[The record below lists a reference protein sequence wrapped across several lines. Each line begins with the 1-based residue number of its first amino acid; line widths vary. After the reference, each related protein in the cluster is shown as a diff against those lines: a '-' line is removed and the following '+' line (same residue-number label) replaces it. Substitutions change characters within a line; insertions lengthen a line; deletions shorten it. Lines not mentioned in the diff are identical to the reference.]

1 MKILKKLSVLL
12 LVFAMILNVG
22 GVFAYTNADNPFDE
36 SNPFRPTI
44 KVVDENGTELT
55 EVKSGK
61 TVYIAIY
68 VPAGSYG
75 TLAVAGA
82 LNSSKLAAPANNE
95 IVYGDGISNSN
106 EITKSRVKNDGE
118 HKYGV
123 MLESKENDDGSFS
136 YINIDGTKPICK
148 IKINIGDQSVG
159 LLEIMTFAT
168 ADMTANTT
176 DNAPIAVGAGT
187 PASVTILDSFAGS
200 KAIPSETAVEVGVGA
215 DIAATLAAKN
225 IKATVTNGKEST
237 DSDYKSESGYEI
249 TNWTDT
255 SATKYDVNAPK
266 TGTYTFTGT
275 VTGNSEKAAQFET
288 LTTEPVTVTVGAID
302 LASTDANKGFT
313 IAPVKAYAYKQT
325 KVVEGE
331 SHKVTADAV
340 KTAVNADATKTK
352 TTITNDNEKIAVEDA
367 NITWA
372 VKSGTELDTDVLTS
386 TTADN
391 KVVLEGTVT
400 PAATTTNY
408 KNSAKIEM
416 EVTVVKAE
424 IDGGSISINNPI
436 DNGYITANVTVPAG
450 QFNAGDKIAV
460 KVLANG
466 TEVYRY
472 EQAIP
477 DDVDLTKDYSTS
489 IKLDKKMKDLGF
501 SSSDSSKKTFSVGVE
516 VAGTEL
522 KNGTGD
528 DATTTVSG
536 EVKKATTGS
545 AGGINKGGSTT
556 TTYAVTVVETK
567 NGTATVSPEKA
578 ASGATVTVKPEPA
591 EGYKVKSVTAVKADG
606 TNVPVDEKAY
616 TFTMPASAV
625 KVTVE
630 FEEGTEPVD
639 PKPQEG
645 KFADVADDFWAAKDI
660 YTLKDA
666 GIIGG
671 KSATE
676 FDPEGDVT
684 RAEFAKMVVGL
695 FGYKATSDAVNF
707 EDCKAEDWFTP
718 YVAAGVE
725 AGVIKGVSD
734 TEFAPNAT
742 ITRED
747 ACTILGRALNKVA
760 QSNELKF
767 TDADK
772 VAEYAAP
779 YVALLSELG
788 YVNGYEDGSFAPT
801 NNITRA
807 EAAKI
812 IAGIYNAKDTTVTED
827 KTDATDTTD
836 ANVEG
841 ENTTAPV
848 EENAEDKADTTDT
861 IDVAPEK

>member
-1 MKILKKLSVLL
+1 MRNFKKISAIVLVVAML
-12 LVFAMILNVG
+12 FSMMSISVFA
-22 GVFAYTNADNPFDE
+22 ADSTKAVISLKLVSGTTDTTE
-36 SNPFRPTI
+36 AVEKSTI
-44 KVVDENGTELT
+44 KTMQLKVYLSDENGADF
-55 EVKSGK
+55 SGPK
-61 TVYIAIY
+61 GTYGISIGL
-68 VPAGSYG
+68 PAGLVSAVTNDEDSEWDFVSYIDGENAAKPFVSLGSMGSKVSAKANEPIATLTMQLNDTKSIG
-75 TLAVAGA
+75 TDNVFYIYTDNNATVVQSPLTVDTSSTAKVKFVKAFEVAKVDAVADQTAELGDKVA
-82 LNSSKLAAPANNE
+82 DVKAKLANLDVA
-95 IVYGDGISNSN
+95 
-106 EITKSRVKNDGE
+106 VK
-118 HKYGV
+118 
-123 MLESKENDDGSFS
+123 GS
-136 YINIDGTKPICK
+136 
-148 IKINIGDQSVG
+148 
-159 LLEIMTFAT
+159 A
-168 ADMTANTT
+168 AD
-176 DNAPIAVGAGT
+176 
-187 PASVTILDSFAGS
+187 
-200 KAIPSETAVEVGVGA
+200 ETA
-215 DIAATLAAKN
+215 TL
-225 IKATVTNGKEST
+225 KATWDCAELADAET
-237 DSDYKSESGYEI
+237 I
-249 TNWTDT
+249 TTAKD
-255 SATKYDVNAPK
+255 
-266 TGTYTFTGT
+266 YTFTGT
-275 VTGNSEKAAQFET
+275 LQGTDVVTVPEGKTATVKVTVGKIALTDAMVTSTYKNIEIPQTETAAT
-288 LTTEPVTVTVGAID
+288 LTAEQVIAQYVGDEYKVATISKNGAFKEEDATVAWAGTGSIDTSLLTSENAGNKLTLTGAVTPNANGNYSGKANVAAITVTVV
-302 LASTDANKGFT
+302 
-313 IAPVKAYAYKQT
+313 P
-325 KVVEGE
+325 
-331 SHKVTADAV
+331 
-340 KTAVNADATKTK
+340 
-352 TTITNDNEKIAVEDA
+352 
-367 NITWA
+367 
-372 VKSGTELDTDVLTS
+372 
-386 TTADN
+386 
-391 KVVLEGTVT
+391 
-400 PAATTTNY
+400 
-408 KNSAKIEM
+408 
-416 EVTVVKAE
+416 AE
-424 IDGGSISINNPI
+424 ISGGAISINNPI
-436 DNGYITANVTVPAG
+436 DNGYVTANITVPASEIAKMPLDEETDTETEKEAKKAKRTISLIVP
-450 QFNAGDKIAV
+450 NADSTKEGATVSVEVTAEQIAAA
-460 KVLANG
+460 KEAD
-466 TEVYRY
+466 
-472 EQAIP
+472 AK
-477 DDVDLTKDYSTS
+477 DLNVTLKS
-489 IKLDKKMKDLGF
+489 DKKMKELGY
-501 SSSDSSKKTFSVGVE
+501 SSSSANKTFTVTVTVG
-516 VAGTEL
+516 GTQL
-522 KNGTGD
+522 VQKDKDGKVVP
-528 DATTTVSG
+528 VSG
-536 EVKKATTGS
+536 EVKKATSGN
-545 AGGINKGGSTT
+545 AGGIHKGGSTT

-630 FEEGTEPVD
+630 FEEGKDEPSVD
-639 PKPQEG
+639 PTPAED

-812 IAGIYNAKDTTVTED
+812 IAGIYNAKNTTVTED
-827 KTDATDTTD
+827 KTDAADTTD

>member
-1 MKILKKLSVLL
+1 MRNFKKLSAIVLVVAML
-12 LVFAMILNVG
+12 FSLVSIGVYAAPDANYNLNAKIKTTDGTEITSIKAEKDVKIDIYITAG
-22 GVFAYTNADNPFDE
+22 TYYNFNLYLKPVTAITKNNVVFDE
-36 SNPFRPTI
+36 SVADYVKGSYAKTGLVTFAGDGGGDTFVVPENTPIATI
-44 KVVDENGTELT
+44 SMT
-55 EVKSGK
+55 
-61 TVYIAIY
+61 
-68 VPAGSYG
+68 VPATTESSVTMVEIPQDKGSSG
-75 TLAVAGA
+75 TL
-82 LNSSKLAAPANNE
+82 
-95 IVYGDGISNSN
+95 DISGTA
-106 EITKSRVKNDGE
+106 TKVE
-118 HKYGV
+118 
-123 MLESKENDDGSFS
+123 F
-136 YINIDGTKPICK
+136 T
-148 IKINIGDQSVG
+148 
-159 LLEIMTFAT
+159 
-168 ADMTANTT
+168 TANAVIGITPSFT
-176 DNAPIAVGAGT
+176 ANAAKAVK
-187 PASVTILDSFAGS
+187 DSAEVS
-200 KAIPSETAVEVGVGA
+200 AVEVGL
-215 DIAATLAAKN
+215 DTAKN
-225 IKATVTNGKEST
+225 TALAGITATVTDGTNNEP
-237 DSDYKSESGYEI
+237 GYEI
-249 TNWTDT
+249 TWGESTP
-255 SATKYDVNAPK
+255 AYNAK
-266 TGTYTFTGT
+266 QTGDYVFKGS
-275 VTGNSEKAAQFET
+275 VAINGEGAANAGT
-288 LTTEPVTVTVGAID
+288 LTDAVTVTVKVGKIALDEEGVVVDSITAKTYQKAAD
-302 LASTDANKGFT
+302 DA
-313 IAPVKAYAYKQT
+313 
-325 KVVEGE
+325 
-331 SHKVTADAV
+331 AV
-340 KTAVNADATKTK
+340 KSISAADVATAVNNEYKTV
-352 TTITNDNEKIAVEDA
+352 AVKKGEYTGTA
-367 NITWA
+367 NINWA
-372 VKSGTELDTDVLTS
+372 AAAGAADLDLTKVTDEEGNSANIVTLTGTLTAPADS
-386 TTADN
+386 EFFKDGATAKTVTMVV
-391 KVVLEGTVT
+391 KVV
-400 PAATTTNY
+400 P
-408 KNSAKIEM
+408 
-416 EVTVVKAE
+416 AE
-424 IDGGSISINNPI
+424 IEGGSISINNPI
-436 DNGYITANVTVPAG
+436 DNGYVTANITVPASEIAKMPLDAEG
-450 QFNAGDKIAV
+450 DSDEVKAEKKAKRTISLIVPNADSTKEGATVSVEVTPEQIAAA
-460 KVLANG
+460 KEAD
-466 TEVYRY
+466 
-472 EQAIP
+472 AK
-477 DDVDLTKDYSTS
+477 DLNVTLKS
-489 IKLDKKMKDLGF
+489 DKKMKELGY
-501 SSSDSSKKTFSVGVE
+501 SSSSANKTFTVTVTVG
-516 VAGTEL
+516 GTQL
-522 KNGTGD
+522 VQKDKDGKVVP
-528 DATTTVSG
+528 VSG
-536 EVKKATTGS
+536 EVKKATSGN
-545 AGGINKGGSTT
+545 AGGIHKGGSTT

-645 KFADVADDFWAAKDI
+645 KFVDVADDFWAAKDI

-812 IAGIYNAKDTTVTED
+812 IAGIYNAKDST
-827 KTDATDTTD
+827 
-836 ANVEG
+836 
-841 ENTTAPV
+841 
-848 EENAEDKADTTDT
+848 EDKADNTDT

>member
-1 MKILKKLSVLL
+1 MKILKKSLSMLL
-12 LVFAMILNVG
+12 ALTMIVSAIGISVFAAMDPDYVMSVKFKTDKG
-22 GVFAYTNADNPFDE
+22 EVSSVKAGTTVKADIYVTAGNYYNMMLYFMPVEKIEKSAIELKLDGLKSTVAASGKITLECDPGEAF
-36 SNPFRPTI
+36 T
-44 KVVDENGTELT
+44 VGTEP
-55 EVKSGK
+55 
-61 TVYIAIY
+61 IATFTMTL
-68 VPAGSYG
+68 PAGSTG
-75 TLAVAGA
+75 SDV
-82 LNSSKLAAPANNE
+82 
-95 IVYGDGISNSN
+95 
-106 EITKSRVKNDGE
+106 
-118 HKYGV
+118 V
-123 MLESKENDDGSFS
+123 MLAMSADDGTS
-136 YINIDGTKPICK
+136 GTAS
-148 IKINIGDQSVG
+148 IGDA
-159 LLEIMTFAT
+159 AT
-168 ADMTANTT
+168 PKAFDFTVADAKLGITPSFTATT
-176 DNAPIAVGAGT
+176 AKAVKDGAD
-187 PASVTILDSFAGS
+187 VS
-200 KAIPSETAVEVGVGA
+200 KVEVGLDTA
-215 DIAATLAAKN
+215 KETALAG
-225 IKATVTNGKEST
+225 ITATVTDGANN
-237 DSDYKSESGYEI
+237 ESGYEI
-249 TNWTDT
+249 TWGESTPE
-255 SATKYDVNAPK
+255 YNAK
-266 TGTYTFTGT
+266 QTGDYVFKGS
-275 VTGNSEKAAQFET
+275 VAINGEGAANAGT
-288 LTTEPVTVTVGAID
+288 LTDAITVTVKVGKIALDEEGVVVDSITAKTYQKAAD
-302 LASTDANKGFT
+302 DAT
-313 IAPVKAYAYKQT
+313 VKSISA
-325 KVVEGE
+325 
-331 SHKVTADAV
+331 ADVA
-340 KTAVNADATKTK
+340 TAVNNEYKTV
-352 TTITNDNEKIAVEDA
+352 AVKKGEYNGTA
-367 NITWA
+367 NIAWTA
-372 VKSGTELDTDVLTS
+372 ASDAADLDLTKVTDEEGNSANIVTLTGTLTAPADS
-386 TTADN
+386 EFFKDGATAKTVTMVV
-391 KVVLEGTVT
+391 KVV
-400 PAATTTNY
+400 P
-408 KNSAKIEM
+408 
-416 EVTVVKAE
+416 AE

-436 DNGYITANVTVPAG
+436 DNGYVTANITVPASVIAKMPLDAEG
-450 QFNAGDKIAV
+450 DSDEVKAEKKAKRTISLIVPNADSTKEGATVSVEVTPEQIAAA
-460 KVLANG
+460 KEAD
-466 TEVYRY
+466 
-472 EQAIP
+472 AK
-477 DDVDLTKDYSTS
+477 DLNVTLKS
-489 IKLDKKMKDLGF
+489 DKKMKELGY
-501 SSSDSSKKTFSVGVE
+501 SSSSANKTFTVTVTVG
-516 VAGTEL
+516 GTQL
-522 KNGTGD
+522 VQKDKDGKVVP
-528 DATTTVSG
+528 VSG
-536 EVKKATTGS
+536 EVKKATSGN
-545 AGGINKGGSTT
+545 AGGIHKGGSTT

-645 KFADVADDFWAAKDI
+645 KFVDVADDFWAAKDI

-812 IAGIYNAKDTTVTED
+812 IAGIYNAKDST
-827 KTDATDTTD
+827 
-836 ANVEG
+836 
-841 ENTTAPV
+841 
-848 EENAEDKADTTDT
+848 EDKADNTDT

>member
-1 MKILKKLSVLL
+1 MRNLKKISAIVLTIAMLFSLFAVNTFATGEDMIIDLEASNTSV
-12 LVFAMILNVG
+12 G
-22 GVFAYTNADNPFDE
+22 QGKSFD
-36 SNPFRPTI
+36 
-44 KVVDENGTELT
+44 L
-55 EVKSGK
+55 
-61 TVYIAIY
+61 TVYYTYANGESVNLGNSGFKLTYTGDCTIEDISDSTMLYDKDGANASLIKTDKKFISL
-68 VPAGSYG
+68 GG
-75 TLAVAGA
+75 TSSVATSAKTAVAKFRFSYAADAA
-82 LNSSKLAAPANNE
+82 LGDVTFVCSNFGFAKGNGDDLSAAVGTNPTVTIIKAFAATAVDAVADQTAQLGDKVADIKAKLAALPVVVKGAN
-95 IVYGDGISNSN
+95 
-106 EITKSRVKNDGE
+106 
-118 HKYGV
+118 
-123 MLESKENDDGSFS
+123 
-136 YINIDGTKPICK
+136 
-148 IKINIGDQSVG
+148 
-159 LLEIMTFAT
+159 
-168 ADMTANTT
+168 AD
-176 DNAPIAVGAGT
+176 
-187 PASVTILDSFAGS
+187 
-200 KAIPSETAVEVGVGA
+200 ETATLT
-215 DIAATLAAKN
+215 ATWDCAELTGE
-225 IKATVTNGKEST
+225 TVTTAG
-237 DSDYKSESGYEI
+237 D
-249 TNWTDT
+249 
-255 SATKYDVNAPK
+255 
-266 TGTYTFTGT
+266 YTFTGT
-275 VTGNSEKAAQFET
+275 INGTDVVSVPDTLKAT
-288 LTTEPVTVTVGAID
+288 VKVTVGKITLADSMVGTTYKNIEIPQTET
-302 LASTDANKGFT
+302 ASTMDAAAV
-313 IAPVKAYAYKQT
+313 IATLGDEY
-325 KVVEGE
+325 
-331 SHKVTADAV
+331 
-340 KTAVNADATKTK
+340 KTA
-352 TTITNDNEKIAVEDA
+352 KIAKDGQFEEVADVA
-367 NITWA
+367 WT
-372 VKSGTELDTDVLTS
+372 GTGSIDTSVLTS
-386 TTADN
+386 TTASN
-391 KVVLEGTVT
+391 TMTLTGTVT
-400 PAATTTNY
+400 PKADGNY
-408 KNSAKIEM
+408 TGTAKTADVT
-416 EVTVVKAE
+416 VTVVPAE

-436 DNGYITANVTVPAG
+436 DNGYVTAIITVPASVIAKMPLDAEG
-450 QFNAGDKIAV
+450 DSEVVKAEKKAKRTISLIVPNADSTKEGATVSVEVTPEQIAA
-460 KVLANG
+460 AN
-466 TEVYRY
+466 E
-472 EQAIP
+472 A
-477 DDVDLTKDYSTS
+477 DAKDLNVTLKS
-489 IKLDKKMKDLGF
+489 DKKMKELGY
-501 SSSDSSKKTFSVGVE
+501 SSSSANKTFTVTVTVG
-516 VAGTEL
+516 GTQL
-522 KNGTGD
+522 VQKDKDGKVVPVT
-528 DATTTVSG
+528 G
-536 EVKKATTGS
+536 EVKKATSGN
-545 AGGINKGGSTT
+545 AGGIHKGGSTT

-606 TNVPVDEKAY
+606 TNVPVDEKAL

-630 FEEGTEPVD
+630 FEEGKDEPVNPTPD
-639 PKPQEG
+639 G

-812 IAGIYNAKDTTVTED
+812 IAGIYNAKDST
-827 KTDATDTTD
+827 
-836 ANVEG
+836 
-841 ENTTAPV
+841 
-848 EENAEDKADTTDT
+848 EDKADNTDT

>member
-1 MKILKKLSVLL
+1 MRSFKKISAIILVVAMLFSLVSVS
-12 LVFAMILNVG
+12 VFADGTVYKGYIQ
-22 GVFAYTNADNPFDE
+22 FRKAETDAITN
-36 SNPFRPTI
+36 TI
-44 KVVDENGTELT
+44 TGT
-55 EVKSGK
+55 KAGK
-61 TVYIAIY
+61 TVYADVY
-68 VPAGSYG
+68 STPGSYNALAINFTPTTAINALTVENVKLTEG
-75 TLAVAGA
+75 IPACAASMVNAKTGGLQFKWSSAVTMPEGKPFATVAITIADATTAANDVEIFTDGGYTYTLAGGKPTKVTNDVAK
-82 LNSSKLAAPANNE
+82 LN
-95 IVYGDGISNSN
+95 
-106 EITKSRVKNDGE
+106 
-118 HKYGV
+118 
-123 MLESKENDDGSFS
+123 
-136 YINIDGTKPICK
+136 
-148 IKINIGDQSVG
+148 
-159 LLEIMTFAT
+159 
-168 ADMTANTT
+168 
-176 DNAPIAVGAGT
+176 
-187 PASVTILDSFAGS
+187 ILDSFTATS
-200 KAIPSETAVEVGVGA
+200 AKAVKDGVDVTAVEVGLGTTAEDAVKG
-215 DIAATLAAKN
+215 IT
-225 IKATVTNGKEST
+225 ATVTDGTNSEAGYAVSNWVST
-237 DSDYKSESGYEI
+237 PAFD
-249 TNWTDT
+249 
-255 SATKYDVNAPK
+255 AAK
-266 TGTYTFTGT
+266 TGEYKFKGDVVINGEGAANAGT
-275 VTGNSEKAAQFET
+275 LN
-288 LTTEPVTVTVGAID
+288 VTVTV
-302 LASTDANKGFT
+302 
-313 IAPVKAYAYKQT
+313 
-325 KVVEGE
+325 KVVPITDGTVAEAKGTVME
-331 SHKVTADAV
+331 
-340 KTAVNADATKTK
+340 NAENG
-352 TTITNDNEKIAVEDA
+352 ITEDA
-367 NITWA
+367 IKAALPAELEVVKGDFKDTFTVAWNTVEGYANEGKDYRANDVIT
-372 VKSGTELDTDVLTS
+372 VKGTLTSPSKNGLFTTATTDV
-386 TTADN
+386 DG
-391 KVVLEGTVT
+391 K
-400 PAATTTNY
+400 
-408 KNSAKIEM
+408 
-416 EVTVVKAE
+416 VTVVPAE
-424 IDGGSISINNPI
+424 IKGGSISINNPI
-436 DNGYITANVTVPAG
+436 DNGYVTANITVPASEIAKMPLDAEG
-450 QFNAGDKIAV
+450 DSDEVKAEKKAKRTISLIVPNADSTKEGATVSVEVTAEQIAA
-460 KVLANG
+460 AN
-466 TEVYRY
+466 E
-472 EQAIP
+472 A
-477 DDVDLTKDYSTS
+477 DAKDLNVTLKS
-489 IKLDKKMKDLGF
+489 DKKMKDLGY
-501 SSSDSSKKTFSVGVE
+501 SSSGANKTFTVNVTVG
-516 VAGTEL
+516 GTKL
-522 KNGTGD
+522 LNGD
-528 DATTTVSG
+528 SKDAVTG
-536 EVKKATTGS
+536 EVKKASSSS
-545 AGGINKGGSTT
+545 AGGIHKGGPTT

-578 ASGATVTVKPEPA
+578 ASGATVTVKAEPA

-606 TNVPVDEKAY
+606 TNVPVDEKAL

-630 FEEGTEPVD
+630 FEEGKDEPSVD
-639 PKPQEG
+639 PTPAED

-788 YVNGYEDGSFAPT
+788 YVNGYEDGSFAPA

-812 IAGIYNAKDTTVTED
+812 IAGIYNAKNTTVTED
-827 KTDATDTTD
+827 KTDAADTTD

>member
-1 MKILKKLSVLL
+1 MRILKKTLAAVVAVAM
-12 LVFAMILNVG
+12 VFGIVNI
-22 GVFAYTNADNPFDE
+22 GVFAADEQVSLAVTTNVEQVGQGKTIVVSINATGKDVSVGGAGVTLKFDNTKFSIPNDTSDFGEFAASTSYVSQDDGE
-36 SNPFRPTI
+36 IVMQNMSLNKTLSATSQVLASFTFS
-44 KVVDENGTELT
+44 
-55 EVKSGK
+55 VKSDAAIGNAEFTLSDYDGGWAEPSYAPL
-61 TVYIAIY
+61 TVAATGATVNILKAFT
-68 VPAGSYG
+68 VA
-75 TLAVAGA
+75 TVDAVADQTAELGDKVA
-82 LNSSKLAAPANNE
+82 DVKAKLANLD
-95 IVYGDGISNSN
+95 V
-106 EITKSRVKNDGE
+106 TVK
-118 HKYGV
+118 
-123 MLESKENDDGSFS
+123 GS
-136 YINIDGTKPICK
+136 
-148 IKINIGDQSVG
+148 
-159 LLEIMTFAT
+159 A
-168 ADMTANTT
+168 AD
-176 DNAPIAVGAGT
+176 
-187 PASVTILDSFAGS
+187 
-200 KAIPSETAVEVGVGA
+200 ETAK
-215 DIAATLAAKN
+215 L
-225 IKATVTNGKEST
+225 KATWDCAELADAET
-237 DSDYKSESGYEI
+237 I
-249 TNWTDT
+249 TTAKD
-255 SATKYDVNAPK
+255 
-266 TGTYTFTGT
+266 YTFTGT
-275 VTGNSEKAAQFET
+275 LQGTDVVTVPEGKTAT
-288 LTTEPVTVTVGAID
+288 VKVTVG
-302 LASTDANKGFT
+302 K
-313 IAPVKAYAYKQT
+313 IAL
-325 KVVEGE
+325 
-331 SHKVTADAV
+331 ADAMV
-340 KTAVNADATKTK
+340 TSTYKNIEIPQTETAATLTAEQVIAQYVGDEYKVATISKNGAFEEKDATV
-352 TTITNDNEKIAVEDA
+352 A
-367 NITWA
+367 WA
-372 VKSGTELDTDVLTS
+372 GTGSIDTSLLTS
-386 TTADN
+386 ENAGN
-391 KVVLEGTVT
+391 KLTLTGTVT
-400 PAATTTNY
+400 PKTEGSNY
-408 KNSAKIEM
+408 TGTARTADIT
-416 EVTVVKAE
+416 VTVVPAE
-424 IDGGSISINNPI
+424 ISGGAISINNPI
-436 DNGYITANVTVPAG
+436 DNGYVTANITVPASVIAKMPLDAEG
-450 QFNAGDKIAV
+450 DSDEVKAEKKAKRTISLIVPNADSTKEGATVSVEVTPEEIAA
-460 KVLANG
+460 AN
-466 TEVYRY
+466 E
-472 EQAIP
+472 A
-477 DDVDLTKDYSTS
+477 DAKDLNVTLKS
-489 IKLDKKMKDLGF
+489 DKKMKDLGY
-501 SSSDSSKKTFSVGVE
+501 SSSGANKTFTVNVTVG
-516 VAGTEL
+516 GTKL
-522 KNGTGD
+522 LNGD
-528 DATTTVSG
+528 SKDAVTG
-536 EVKKATTGS
+536 EVKKASSSS
-545 AGGINKGGSTT
+545 AGGIHKGGPTT

-578 ASGATVTVKPEPA
+578 ASGATVTVKAEPA

-606 TNVPVDEKAY
+606 TNVPVDEKAL

-630 FEEGTEPVD
+630 FEEGKDEPSVD
-639 PKPQEG
+639 PTPAED

-788 YVNGYEDGSFAPT
+788 YVNGYEDGSFAPA

-812 IAGIYNAKDTTVTED
+812 IAGIYNAKNTTVTED
-827 KTDATDTTD
+827 KTDAADTTD

>member
-1 MKILKKLSVLL
+1 MKNYKRIASIIAIVAMLFTLINVNVFAADAAKYTFKVNDIADNGSFILKDSLTALNIDVYLSKADGGDVVITGIAGLDLKYPDIVSDISWQANADVETGEWSFAKEDGYVSIYLESNQKAVTLSASKKLGTFVVTLDKTKITADTAYEFKADATNDN
-12 LVFAMILNVG
+12 VFVDPDYTLDASTMKFVATFSDALKITGVKTAPTDITNKVYGTAQEDLGLPTTIKTTTVKQAGGAAGADTDLNVAWSG
-22 GVFAYTNADNPFDE
+22 YDPYAKGEQT
-36 SNPFRPTI
+36 
-44 KVVDENGTELT
+44 LT
-55 EVKSGK
+55 
-61 TVYIAIY
+61 
-68 VPAGSYG
+68 G
-75 TLAVAGA
+75 TLT
-82 LNSSKLAAPANNE
+82 APKGME
-95 IVYGDGISNSN
+95 DGIDING
-106 EITKSRVKNDGE
+106 ITASVK
-118 HKYGV
+118 V
-123 MLESKENDDGSFS
+123 TLQ
-136 YINIDGTKPICK
+136 PIAYAPTAA
-148 IKINIGDQSVG
+148 I
-159 LLEIMTFAT
+159 AT
-168 ADMTANTT
+168 ADVKALKEDDTT
-176 DNAPIAVGAGT
+176 DEAGITAKVKEVLADKNKIALTVKDGATEEEKITDEITVDWANATVAWD
-187 PASVTILDSFAGS
+187 ASG
-200 KAIPSETAVEVGVGA
+200 
-215 DIAATLAAKN
+215 N
-225 IKATVTNGKEST
+225 IKTVGSTATVT
-237 DSDYKSESGYEI
+237 
-249 TNWTDT
+249 
-255 SATKYDVNAPK
+255 
-266 TGTYTFTGT
+266 YTFAADT
-275 VTGNSEKAAQFET
+275 NSTNGYYKAASGT
-288 LTTEPVTVTVGAID
+288 A
-302 LASTDANKGFT
+302 
-313 IAPVKAYAYKQT
+313 
-325 KVVEGE
+325 
-331 SHKVTADAV
+331 VTA
-340 KTAVNADATKTK
+340 K
-352 TTITNDNEKIAVEDA
+352 
-367 NITWA
+367 
-372 VKSGTELDTDVLTS
+372 
-386 TTADN
+386 
-391 KVVLEGTVT
+391 
-400 PAATTTNY
+400 
-408 KNSAKIEM
+408 
-416 EVTVVKAE
+416 VTVVKAE
-424 IDGGSISINNPI
+424 IEGGSISINNPI
-436 DNGYITANVTVPAG
+436 DNGYITANVTVPVG
-450 QFNAGDKIAV
+450 QFKAGDKIAV

-489 IKLDKKMKDLGF
+489 IKLDKKMKELGF

-528 DATTTVSG
+528 DATTTVTG
-536 EVKKATTGS
+536 EVKKATSGN
-545 AGGINKGGSTT
+545 AGGIHKGGSTT

-630 FEEGTEPVD
+630 FEEGKDEPVNPTPD
-639 PKPQEG
+639 G

-812 IAGIYNAKDTTVTED
+812 IAGIYNAKDST
-827 KTDATDTTD
+827 
-836 ANVEG
+836 
-841 ENTTAPV
+841 
-848 EENAEDKADTTDT
+848 EDKADNTDT

>member
-1 MKILKKLSVLL
+1 MKILKKSLSMLL
-12 LVFAMILNVG
+12 ALTMIVSAIGISVFAAMDPDYVMSVKFKTDKG
-22 GVFAYTNADNPFDE
+22 EVSSVKAGTTVKADIYVTAGNYYNMMLYFMPVEKIEKSAIELKLDGLKSTVAASGKITLECDPGEAF
-36 SNPFRPTI
+36 T
-44 KVVDENGTELT
+44 VGTEP
-55 EVKSGK
+55 
-61 TVYIAIY
+61 IATFTMTL
-68 VPAGSYG
+68 PAGSTGSDVVMLAMSADDG
-75 TLAVAGA
+75 TSGTASIGDAATPKAFDFTVADAKLGITPSFTATTAKAVKDGADVSKVEVGLDTAKETALAGITATVTDG
-82 LNSSKLAAPANNE
+82 ANNE
-95 IVYGDGISNSN
+95 
-106 EITKSRVKNDGE
+106 
-118 HKYGV
+118 
-123 MLESKENDDGSFS
+123 
-136 YINIDGTKPICK
+136 P
-148 IKINIGDQSVG
+148 
-159 LLEIMTFAT
+159 
-168 ADMTANTT
+168 
-176 DNAPIAVGAGT
+176 
-187 PASVTILDSFAGS
+187 
-200 KAIPSETAVEVGVGA
+200 
-215 DIAATLAAKN
+215 
-225 IKATVTNGKEST
+225 
-237 DSDYKSESGYEI
+237 GYEI
-249 TNWTDT
+249 TWGESTP
-255 SATKYDVNAPK
+255 AYNAK
-266 TGTYTFTGT
+266 QTGDYVFKGS
-275 VTGNSEKAAQFET
+275 VAINGEGAANAGT
-288 LTTEPVTVTVGAID
+288 LTDAITVTVIVGKIALDEEGVVVDSITAKTYQKAAD
-302 LASTDANKGFT
+302 DAT
-313 IAPVKAYAYKQT
+313 VKSISA
-325 KVVEGE
+325 
-331 SHKVTADAV
+331 ADVA
-340 KTAVNADATKTK
+340 TAVNNEYKTV
-352 TTITNDNEKIAVEDA
+352 AVKKGEYNGTA
-367 NITWA
+367 NIAWTA
-372 VKSGTELDTDVLTS
+372 ASDAADLDLTKVTDEEGNSANIVTLTGTLTAPADS
-386 TTADN
+386 EFFKDGATA
-391 KVVLEGTVT
+391 KTVT
-400 PAATTTNY
+400 
-408 KNSAKIEM
+408 M
-416 EVTVVKAE
+416 VVTVVPAE
-424 IDGGSISINNPI
+424 IKGGSISINNPI
-436 DNGYITANVTVPAG
+436 DNGYVTANITVPASEVAKMPKIDEG
-450 QFNAGDKIAV
+450 KDDKDVQAAKKAKRTVLVTVESKKTDVEDAKGEYEFTNDDIDKAIAAV
-460 KVLANG
+460 TAATAEKPADPITVPAIKV
-466 TEVYRY
+466 
-472 EQAIP
+472 
-477 DDVDLTKDYSTS
+477 
-489 IKLDKKMKDLGF
+489 DKKMKELGY
-501 SSSDSSKKTFSVGVE
+501 SSSGANKTFTVNVTVG
-516 VAGTEL
+516 GTKL
-522 KNGTGD
+522 LNGD
-528 DATTTVSG
+528 SKDAVTG
-536 EVKKATTGS
+536 EVKKATSGN
-545 AGGINKGGSTT
+545 AGGIHKGGSTT

-812 IAGIYNAKDTTVTED
+812 IAGIYNAKDST
-827 KTDATDTTD
+827 
-836 ANVEG
+836 
-841 ENTTAPV
+841 
-848 EENAEDKADTTDT
+848 EDKADNTDT

>member
-1 MKILKKLSVLL
+1 MRTFKKISAIF
-12 LVFAMILNVG
+12 LVVAMLFSMMSI
-22 GVFAYTNADNPFDE
+22 GVFADENVFDIRVVFSTKSVGQGQQLEASIYYVSSNGE
-36 SNPFRPTI
+36 SIDFTINGFDFNFPTGWTVANKNDKNKLTDVKKGVTGSVSEASGYVRFGSMSASFLPTDVVG
-44 KVVDENGTELT
+44 KVVFNIPAS
-55 EVKSGK
+55 EV
-61 TVYIAIY
+61 V
-68 VPAGSYG
+68 
-75 TLAVAGA
+75 
-82 LNSSKLAAPANNE
+82 
-95 IVYGDGISNSN
+95 
-106 EITKSRVKNDGE
+106 GE
-118 HKYGV
+118 KKFTCTNLGFS
-123 MLESKENDDGSFS
+123 LNDDDS
-136 YINIDGTKPICK
+136 
-148 IKINIGDQSVG
+148 
-159 LLEIMTFAT
+159 
-168 ADMTANTT
+168 T
-176 DNAPIAVGAGT
+176 D
-187 PASVTILDSFAGS
+187 VTS
-200 KAIPSETAVEVGVGA
+200 KAGVPSETDLTVNVVKAFTVATVDAVADQTAELGDKVADVKAKLANLDINVKGA
-215 DIAATLAAKN
+215 DASTEVATLKATDWTCADLTTETIEAAK
-225 IKATVTNGKEST
+225 
-237 DSDYKSESGYEI
+237 D
-249 TNWTDT
+249 
-255 SATKYDVNAPK
+255 
-266 TGTYTFTGT
+266 YTFTGT
-275 VTGNSEKAAQFET
+275 LQGTDVVSVPDGLKTVSVKVKVGKIT
-288 LTTEPVTVTVGAID
+288 LTDAMVTSTYKNIEIPQTEAAASLSAADVVAKYVGSEYKTATISKDGAFEEKDATVEWTGTGTIETSKLTSEDAANKLTLSGKVTPKADGNYTGTAKTADITVTVV
-302 LASTDANKGFT
+302 
-313 IAPVKAYAYKQT
+313 P
-325 KVVEGE
+325 
-331 SHKVTADAV
+331 
-340 KTAVNADATKTK
+340 
-352 TTITNDNEKIAVEDA
+352 
-367 NITWA
+367 
-372 VKSGTELDTDVLTS
+372 
-386 TTADN
+386 
-391 KVVLEGTVT
+391 
-400 PAATTTNY
+400 
-408 KNSAKIEM
+408 
-416 EVTVVKAE
+416 AE

-436 DNGYITANVTVPAG
+436 DNGYVTANITVPASVIAKMPLDAEG
-450 QFNAGDKIAV
+450 DSEVVKAEKKAKRTISLIVPNADSTKEGATVSVEVTPEQIAA
-460 KVLANG
+460 AN
-466 TEVYRY
+466 E
-472 EQAIP
+472 A
-477 DDVDLTKDYSTS
+477 DAKDLNVTLKS
-489 IKLDKKMKDLGF
+489 DKKMKELGY
-501 SSSDSSKKTFSVGVE
+501 SSSSANKTFTVTVTVG
-516 VAGTEL
+516 GTQL
-522 KNGTGD
+522 VQKDKDGKVVPVT
-528 DATTTVSG
+528 G
-536 EVKKATTGS
+536 EVKKATSGN
-545 AGGINKGGSTT
+545 AGGIHKGGSTT

-812 IAGIYNAKDTTVTED
+812 IAGIYNAKDST
-827 KTDATDTTD
+827 
-836 ANVEG
+836 
-841 ENTTAPV
+841 
-848 EENAEDKADTTDT
+848 EDKADNTDT

>member
-1 MKILKKLSVLL
+1 MRFLKKSL
-12 LVFAMILNVG
+12 AMVIALTMIISALGV
-22 GVFAYTNADNPFDE
+22 GVFAATEADANVKLAITADATSVGQGKSVIYTITASALKAATVKAGGAGMTIKYDKDAYSAEVLEILSGFSTDTDLTVSEGEILFAPFANYDITSAGVTMLKIKFTVATNAPTGADKVPFTIDE
-36 SNPFRPTI
+36 GADEIILDPNGAPVSAFVTDIPNITVI
-44 KVVDENGTELT
+44 KAFTATAVD
-55 EVKSGK
+55 
-61 TVYIAIY
+61 TVADQT
-68 VPAGSYG
+68 AQLGDK
-75 TLAVAGA
+75 VADIKA
-82 LNSSKLAAPANNE
+82 KLAALPVVVKGAN
-95 IVYGDGISNSN
+95 
-106 EITKSRVKNDGE
+106 
-118 HKYGV
+118 
-123 MLESKENDDGSFS
+123 
-136 YINIDGTKPICK
+136 
-148 IKINIGDQSVG
+148 
-159 LLEIMTFAT
+159 
-168 ADMTANTT
+168 AD
-176 DNAPIAVGAGT
+176 
-187 PASVTILDSFAGS
+187 
-200 KAIPSETAVEVGVGA
+200 ETATLT
-215 DIAATLAAKN
+215 ATWDCAELTGE
-225 IKATVTNGKEST
+225 TVTTAG
-237 DSDYKSESGYEI
+237 D
-249 TNWTDT
+249 
-255 SATKYDVNAPK
+255 
-266 TGTYTFTGT
+266 YTFTGT
-275 VTGNSEKAAQFET
+275 INGTDVVSVPDTLKAT
-288 LTTEPVTVTVGAID
+288 VKVTVGKITLADSMVGTTYKNIEIPQTET
-302 LASTDANKGFT
+302 ASTMDAAAV
-313 IAPVKAYAYKQT
+313 IATLGDEY
-325 KVVEGE
+325 
-331 SHKVTADAV
+331 
-340 KTAVNADATKTK
+340 KTA
-352 TTITNDNEKIAVEDA
+352 KIAKDGQFEEVADVA
-367 NITWA
+367 WA
-372 VKSGTELDTDVLTS
+372 GTGSIDTSVLTS
-386 TTADN
+386 TTASN
-391 KVVLEGTVT
+391 TMILTGTVT
-400 PAATTTNY
+400 PKADGNY
-408 KNSAKIEM
+408 TDTAKTADVT
-416 EVTVVKAE
+416 VTVVPAE

-436 DNGYITANVTVPAG
+436 DNGYVTANITVPASEIAKMPLDAEG
-450 QFNAGDKIAV
+450 DSEVVKAEKKAKRTISLIVPNADSNKEGATVSVEVTPEQIAAA
-460 KVLANG
+460 KEAD
-466 TEVYRY
+466 
-472 EQAIP
+472 AK
-477 DDVDLTKDYSTS
+477 DLNVTLKS
-489 IKLDKKMKDLGF
+489 DKKMKDLGY
-501 SSSDSSKKTFSVGVE
+501 SSSGTKEFTVTVTVG
-516 VAGTEL
+516 GTQL
-522 KNGTGD
+522 VQKDKDGKVVP
-528 DATTTVSG
+528 VSG
-536 EVKKATTGS
+536 EVKKATSGN
-545 AGGINKGGSTT
+545 AGGIHKGGSTT

-630 FEEGTEPVD
+630 FEEGKNEPSVD
-639 PKPQEG
+639 PTPAED

-827 KTDATDTTD
+827 KTDAADTTD

-848 EENAEDKADTTDT
+848 EENAEDAADTTDT

>member
-1 MKILKKLSVLL
+1 MKILKKSLSMLL
-12 LVFAMILNVG
+12 ALTMIVSAIGISVFAAMDPDYVMSVKFKTDKG
-22 GVFAYTNADNPFDE
+22 EVSSVKAGTTVKADIYVTAGNYYNMMLYFMPVEKIEKSAIELKRDGLKSTVAASGKITLECDPGEAF
-36 SNPFRPTI
+36 T
-44 KVVDENGTELT
+44 VGTEP
-55 EVKSGK
+55 
-61 TVYIAIY
+61 IATFTMTL
-68 VPAGSYG
+68 PAGSTGSDVVMLAMSADDG
-75 TLAVAGA
+75 TSGTASIGDAATPKAFDFTVADAKLGITPSFTATTAKAVKDGADVSKVEVGLDTAKETALAGITATVTDG
-82 LNSSKLAAPANNE
+82 ANNE
-95 IVYGDGISNSN
+95 
-106 EITKSRVKNDGE
+106 
-118 HKYGV
+118 
-123 MLESKENDDGSFS
+123 
-136 YINIDGTKPICK
+136 P
-148 IKINIGDQSVG
+148 
-159 LLEIMTFAT
+159 
-168 ADMTANTT
+168 
-176 DNAPIAVGAGT
+176 
-187 PASVTILDSFAGS
+187 
-200 KAIPSETAVEVGVGA
+200 
-215 DIAATLAAKN
+215 
-225 IKATVTNGKEST
+225 
-237 DSDYKSESGYEI
+237 GYEI
-249 TNWTDT
+249 TWGESTP
-255 SATKYDVNAPK
+255 AYNAK
-266 TGTYTFTGT
+266 QTGDYVFKGS
-275 VTGNSEKAAQFET
+275 VAINGEGAANAGT
-288 LTTEPVTVTVGAID
+288 LTDAITVTVIVGKIALDEEGVVVDSITAKTYQKAAD
-302 LASTDANKGFT
+302 DAT
-313 IAPVKAYAYKQT
+313 VKSISA
-325 KVVEGE
+325 
-331 SHKVTADAV
+331 ADVA
-340 KTAVNADATKTK
+340 TAVNNEYKTV
-352 TTITNDNEKIAVEDA
+352 AVKKGEYNGTA
-367 NITWA
+367 NIAWTA
-372 VKSGTELDTDVLTS
+372 ASDAADLDLTKVTDEEGNSANIVTLTGTLTAPADS
-386 TTADN
+386 EFFKDGATA
-391 KVVLEGTVT
+391 KTVT
-400 PAATTTNY
+400 
-408 KNSAKIEM
+408 M
-416 EVTVVKAE
+416 VVTVVPAE
-424 IDGGSISINNPI
+424 IKGGSISINNPI
-436 DNGYITANVTVPAG
+436 DNGYVTANITVPASEVAKMPKIDEG
-450 QFNAGDKIAV
+450 KDDKDVQAAKKAKRTVLVTVESKKTDVEDAKGEYEFTNDDIDKAIAAV
-460 KVLANG
+460 TAATAEKPADPITVPAIKV
-466 TEVYRY
+466 
-472 EQAIP
+472 
-477 DDVDLTKDYSTS
+477 
-489 IKLDKKMKDLGF
+489 DKKMKELGY
-501 SSSDSSKKTFSVGVE
+501 SSSGANKTFTVNVTVG
-516 VAGTEL
+516 GTKL
-522 KNGTGD
+522 LNGD
-528 DATTTVSG
+528 SKDAVTG
-536 EVKKATTGS
+536 EVKKATSGN
-545 AGGINKGGSTT
+545 AGGIHKGGSTT

-812 IAGIYNAKDTTVTED
+812 IAGIYNAKDST
-827 KTDATDTTD
+827 
-836 ANVEG
+836 
-841 ENTTAPV
+841 
-848 EENAEDKADTTDT
+848 EDKADNTDT

>member
-1 MKILKKLSVLL
+1 MRNFKKISAIVLVVAML
-12 LVFAMILNVG
+12 FSMMSISVFA
-22 GVFAYTNADNPFDE
+22 ADSTKAVISLKLVSGTTDTTE
-36 SNPFRPTI
+36 AVEKSTI
-44 KVVDENGTELT
+44 KTMQLKVYLSDENGADF
-55 EVKSGK
+55 SGPK
-61 TVYIAIY
+61 GTYGISIGL
-68 VPAGSYG
+68 PAGLVSAVTNDEDSEWDFVSYIDGENAAKPFVSLGSMGSKVSAKANEPIATLTMQLNDTKSIG
-75 TLAVAGA
+75 TDNVFYIYTDNNATVVQSPLTVDTSSTAKVKFVKAFEVATVDAVADQTAELGDKVA
-82 LNSSKLAAPANNE
+82 DVKAKLANLDVA
-95 IVYGDGISNSN
+95 
-106 EITKSRVKNDGE
+106 VK
-118 HKYGV
+118 
-123 MLESKENDDGSFS
+123 GS
-136 YINIDGTKPICK
+136 
-148 IKINIGDQSVG
+148 
-159 LLEIMTFAT
+159 A
-168 ADMTANTT
+168 AD
-176 DNAPIAVGAGT
+176 
-187 PASVTILDSFAGS
+187 
-200 KAIPSETAVEVGVGA
+200 ETATLKATWDCAELA
-215 DIAATLAAKN
+215 DAETITAAK
-225 IKATVTNGKEST
+225 
-237 DSDYKSESGYEI
+237 D
-249 TNWTDT
+249 
-255 SATKYDVNAPK
+255 
-266 TGTYTFTGT
+266 YTFTGT
-275 VTGNSEKAAQFET
+275 LQGTDVVTVPEGKTAT
-288 LTTEPVTVTVGAID
+288 VKVTVGKIA
-302 LASTDANKGFT
+302 LTDAMVTSTYKNIEIPQTETAATLTAEQVIAQYVGDEYKVAT
-313 IAPVKAYAYKQT
+313 ISKNGAFK
-325 KVVEGE
+325 EE
-331 SHKVTADAV
+331 
-340 KTAVNADATKTK
+340 DATV
-352 TTITNDNEKIAVEDA
+352 A
-367 NITWA
+367 WA
-372 VKSGTELDTDVLTS
+372 GTGSIDTSLLTS
-386 TTADN
+386 ENAGN
-391 KVVLEGTVT
+391 KLTLTGTVT
-400 PAATTTNY
+400 PKTEGSNY
-408 KNSAKIEM
+408 TGTAKTADIT
-416 EVTVVKAE
+416 VTVVPAE

-436 DNGYITANVTVPAG
+436 DNGYVTANITVPADVV
-450 QFNAGDKIAV
+450 AKMPKIEDGEDEAV
-460 KVLANG
+460 KAAKKAKRTVLVTVESKKTDVENAKG
-466 TEVYRY
+466 EY
-472 EQAIP
+472 EFTNDDIDKAIAAVKAATAEKP
-477 DDVDLTKDYSTS
+477 ADPITVPT
-489 IKLDKKMKDLGF
+489 IKVDKKMKELGY
-501 SSSDSSKKTFSVGVE
+501 SSSSANKTFTVTVTVG
-516 VAGTEL
+516 GTQL
-522 KNGTGD
+522 VQKDKDGKVVP
-528 DATTTVSG
+528 VSG
-536 EVKKATTGS
+536 EVKKATSGN
-545 AGGINKGGSTT
+545 AGGIHKGGSTT

-645 KFADVADDFWAAKDI
+645 KFVDVADDFWAAKDI

-812 IAGIYNAKDTTVTED
+812 IAGIYNAKDST
-827 KTDATDTTD
+827 
-836 ANVEG
+836 
-841 ENTTAPV
+841 
-848 EENAEDKADTTDT
+848 EDKADNTDT

>member
-1 MKILKKLSVLL
+1 MRSFKKISAIILVVAMLFSLVSVS
-12 LVFAMILNVG
+12 VFADGTVYKGYIQ
-22 GVFAYTNADNPFDE
+22 FRKAETDAITN
-36 SNPFRPTI
+36 TI
-44 KVVDENGTELT
+44 TGT
-55 EVKSGK
+55 KAGK
-61 TVYIAIY
+61 TVYADVY
-68 VPAGSYG
+68 STPGSYNALAINFTPTTAINALTVENVKLAEG
-75 TLAVAGA
+75 IPACAASMVNAKTGGLQFKWSSAVTMPEGKPFATVAITIADATTAANDVEIFTDGGYTYTLAGGKPTKVTNDVAK
-82 LNSSKLAAPANNE
+82 LN
-95 IVYGDGISNSN
+95 
-106 EITKSRVKNDGE
+106 
-118 HKYGV
+118 
-123 MLESKENDDGSFS
+123 
-136 YINIDGTKPICK
+136 
-148 IKINIGDQSVG
+148 
-159 LLEIMTFAT
+159 
-168 ADMTANTT
+168 
-176 DNAPIAVGAGT
+176 
-187 PASVTILDSFAGS
+187 ILDSFTATS
-200 KAIPSETAVEVGVGA
+200 AKAVKDGVDVTAVEVGLGTTAEDAVKG
-215 DIAATLAAKN
+215 IT
-225 IKATVTNGKEST
+225 ATVTDGTNSEAGYAVSNWVST
-237 DSDYKSESGYEI
+237 PAYD
-249 TNWTDT
+249 
-255 SATKYDVNAPK
+255 ATKTGEYEFKGDVVINGEGAANA
-266 TGTYTFTGT
+266 GTL
-275 VTGNSEKAAQFET
+275 N
-288 LTTEPVTVTVGAID
+288 VTVTV
-302 LASTDANKGFT
+302 
-313 IAPVKAYAYKQT
+313 
-325 KVVEGE
+325 KVVPITDGT
-331 SHKVTADAV
+331 VADAKGTV
-340 KTAVNADATKTK
+340 MENAEKG
-352 TTITNDNEKIAVEDA
+352 ITEDA
-367 NITWA
+367 IKA
-372 VKSGTELDTDVLTS
+372 ALPTELAVTKGDFKDTFTVAWNTVEGYANEGKDYKADDVITVKGTLTSPSKNGLFTTATTDV
-386 TTADN
+386 
-391 KVVLEGTVT
+391 EG
-400 PAATTTNY
+400 
-408 KNSAKIEM
+408 K
-416 EVTVVKAE
+416 VTVVPAE

-436 DNGYITANVTVPAG
+436 DNGYVTANITVPASVIAKMPLDAEG
-450 QFNAGDKIAV
+450 DSEVVKAEKKAKRTISLIVPNADSTKEGATVSVEVTPEQIAA
-460 KVLANG
+460 AN
-466 TEVYRY
+466 E
-472 EQAIP
+472 A
-477 DDVDLTKDYSTS
+477 DAKDLNVTLKS
-489 IKLDKKMKDLGF
+489 DKKMKELGY
-501 SSSDSSKKTFSVGVE
+501 SSSSANKTFTVTVTVG
-516 VAGTEL
+516 GTQL
-522 KNGTGD
+522 VQKDKDGKVVPVT
-528 DATTTVSG
+528 G
-536 EVKKATTGS
+536 EVKKATSGN
-545 AGGINKGGSTT
+545 AGGIHKGGSTT

-606 TNVPVDEKAY
+606 TNVPVDEKAL

-630 FEEGTEPVD
+630 FEEGKDEPVNPTPD
-639 PKPQEG
+639 G

-812 IAGIYNAKDTTVTED
+812 IAGIYNAKDST
-827 KTDATDTTD
+827 
-836 ANVEG
+836 
-841 ENTTAPV
+841 
-848 EENAEDKADTTDT
+848 EDKADNTDT

>member
-1 MKILKKLSVLL
+1 MRILKKTLAAIVAVAM
-12 LVFAMILNVG
+12 VFGIVNI
-22 GVFAYTNADNPFDE
+22 GVFAADEQVNLAVTTNVE
-36 SNPFRPTI
+36 Q
-44 KVVDENGTELT
+44 VGQ
-55 EVKSGK
+55 GK
-61 TVYIAIY
+61 TVVVSINATGKDVSVGGAGVTLKFDNTKFSIPNDTSDFGDFAASTSY
-68 VPAGSYG
+68 VSQDDGEIVMQNMSLNKTLSATSQVLASFTCSVKSDAAVGNAEFTLSDYDGGWAEPSYAPLTVAATG
-75 TLAVAGA
+75 ATVNILKAFTATAVDTVADQTAQLGDKVA
-82 LNSSKLAAPANNE
+82 DIKAKLAALPVVVKGAN
-95 IVYGDGISNSN
+95 
-106 EITKSRVKNDGE
+106 
-118 HKYGV
+118 
-123 MLESKENDDGSFS
+123 
-136 YINIDGTKPICK
+136 
-148 IKINIGDQSVG
+148 
-159 LLEIMTFAT
+159 
-168 ADMTANTT
+168 AD
-176 DNAPIAVGAGT
+176 
-187 PASVTILDSFAGS
+187 
-200 KAIPSETAVEVGVGA
+200 ETATLT
-215 DIAATLAAKN
+215 ATWDCAELTGE
-225 IKATVTNGKEST
+225 TVTTAG
-237 DSDYKSESGYEI
+237 D
-249 TNWTDT
+249 
-255 SATKYDVNAPK
+255 
-266 TGTYTFTGT
+266 YTFTGT
-275 VTGNSEKAAQFET
+275 INGTDVVSVPDTLKAT
-288 LTTEPVTVTVGAID
+288 VKVTVGKIA
-302 LASTDANKGFT
+302 LTDAMVT
-313 IAPVKAYAYKQT
+313 STYKNIEIPQT
-325 KVVEGE
+325 EAAASLSAADVVAKYVGSEY
-331 SHKVTADAV
+331 
-340 KTAVNADATKTK
+340 KTATISKDGAFEEKDATVEWTGIG
-352 TTITNDNEKIAVEDA
+352 TIETSKLTSEDA
-367 NITWA
+367 AN
-372 VKSGTELDTDVLTS
+372 KLTLS
-386 TTADN
+386 
-391 KVVLEGTVT
+391 GTVT
-400 PAATTTNY
+400 PKADGNY
-408 KNSAKIEM
+408 TGTAKTADIT
-416 EVTVVKAE
+416 VTVVPAE

-436 DNGYITANVTVPAG
+436 DNGYVTANITVPASVIAKMPLDAEG
-450 QFNAGDKIAV
+450 DSDEVKAEKKAKRTISLIVPNADSTKEGATVSVEVTPEQIAA
-460 KVLANG
+460 AN
-466 TEVYRY
+466 E
-472 EQAIP
+472 A
-477 DDVDLTKDYSTS
+477 DAKDLNVTLKS
-489 IKLDKKMKDLGF
+489 DKKMKELGY
-501 SSSDSSKKTFSVGVE
+501 SSSSANKTFTVTVTVG
-516 VAGTEL
+516 GTQL
-522 KNGTGD
+522 VQKDKDGKVVPVT
-528 DATTTVSG
+528 G
-536 EVKKATTGS
+536 EVKKATSGN
-545 AGGINKGGSTT
+545 AGGIHKGGSTT

-645 KFADVADDFWAAKDI
+645 KFVDVADDFWAAKDI

-707 EDCKAEDWFTP
+707 EDCKAEDWFTS

-812 IAGIYNAKDTTVTED
+812 IAGIYNAKDST
-827 KTDATDTTD
+827 
-836 ANVEG
+836 
-841 ENTTAPV
+841 
-848 EENAEDKADTTDT
+848 EDKADNTDT

>member
-1 MKILKKLSVLL
+1 MRILKKSLAMIISL
-12 LVFAMILNVG
+12 AMILSVVSI
-22 GVFAYTNADNPFDE
+22 GVFADGESVEVSFVASETQIGQGKEVTVDIYAKSLTGAAFKAAGIDIMLNFDVAKFEVEEISKNDGLFGMPIDNGAGTINPNAFSFGDIATDNVSIAKLKFKVKTDATPGDASMFTIEKSQVFDAKTFGE
-36 SNPFRPTI
+36 VSV
-44 KVVDENGTELT
+44 KVGAAPSLNILKAFTVATVD
-55 EVKSGK
+55 
-61 TVYIAIY
+61 
-68 VPAGSYG
+68 
-75 TLAVAGA
+75 AVADQTAELGDKVA
-82 LNSSKLAAPANNE
+82 DVKAKLAALDIN
-95 IVYGDGISNSN
+95 
-106 EITKSRVKNDGE
+106 VK
-118 HKYGV
+118 
-123 MLESKENDDGSFS
+123 
-136 YINIDGTKPICK
+136 
-148 IKINIGDQSVG
+148 
-159 LLEIMTFAT
+159 
-168 ADMTANTT
+168 
-176 DNAPIAVGAGT
+176 
-187 PASVTILDSFAGS
+187 
-200 KAIPSETAVEVGVGA
+200 GA
-215 DIAATLAAKN
+215 DASTEVATLKATDWTCADLTTETIEAAK
-225 IKATVTNGKEST
+225 
-237 DSDYKSESGYEI
+237 D
-249 TNWTDT
+249 
-255 SATKYDVNAPK
+255 
-266 TGTYTFTGT
+266 YTFTGT
-275 VTGNSEKAAQFET
+275 LQGTEVVSVPDGLKTVSVKVKVGKIALADAMVTSTYKNIEIPQTETAAT
-288 LTTEPVTVTVGAID
+288 LTAEQVIAQYVGDEYKVA
-302 LASTDANKGFT
+302 T
-313 IAPVKAYAYKQT
+313 ISKNGAFEEK
-325 KVVEGE
+325 
-331 SHKVTADAV
+331 
-340 KTAVNADATKTK
+340 DATV
-352 TTITNDNEKIAVEDA
+352 A
-367 NITWA
+367 WA
-372 VKSGTELDTDVLTS
+372 GTGSIDTSLLTS
-386 TTADN
+386 ENAGN
-391 KVVLEGTVT
+391 KLTLTGTVT
-400 PAATTTNY
+400 PKTEGSNY
-408 KNSAKIEM
+408 TGTARTADIT
-416 EVTVVKAE
+416 VTVVPAE
-424 IDGGSISINNPI
+424 ISGGAISINNPI
-436 DNGYITANVTVPAG
+436 DNGYVTANITVPASVIAKMPLDAEG
-450 QFNAGDKIAV
+450 DSDEVKAEKKAKRTISLIVPNADSTKEGATVSVEVTPEEIAA
-460 KVLANG
+460 AN
-466 TEVYRY
+466 E
-472 EQAIP
+472 A
-477 DDVDLTKDYSTS
+477 DAKDLNVTLKS
-489 IKLDKKMKDLGF
+489 DKKMKELGY
-501 SSSDSSKKTFSVGVE
+501 SSSGTKNFTVNVTVGGTTLLNGDSK
-516 VAGTEL
+516 
-522 KNGTGD
+522 
-528 DATTTVSG
+528 DAVSG
-536 EVKKATTGS
+536 EVKKATSSS
-545 AGGINKGGSTT
+545 AVGINKGSSTT

-578 ASGATVTVKPEPA
+578 ASGATVTVKAEPA

-606 TNVPVDEKAY
+606 TNVPVDEKAL

-630 FEEGTEPVD
+630 FEEGKDEPSVD
-639 PKPQEG
+639 PTPAED

-788 YVNGYEDGSFAPT
+788 YVNGYEDGSFAPA

-812 IAGIYNAKDTTVTED
+812 IAGIYNAKNTTVTED
-827 KTDATDTTD
+827 KTDAADTTD

>member
-1 MKILKKLSVLL
+1 MRILKKSLAMIIAL
-12 LVFAMILNVG
+12 AMILSVVSI
-22 GVFAYTNADNPFDE
+22 GVFADGESVEVSFVASETQIGQGKEVTVDIYAKSLTGAAFKAAGIDIMLKFDVAK
-36 SNPFRPTI
+36 F
-44 KVVDENGTELT
+44 
-55 EVKSGK
+55 EVE
-61 TVYIAIY
+61 
-68 VPAGSYG
+68 
-75 TLAVAGA
+75 
-82 LNSSKLAAPANNE
+82 E
-95 IVYGDGISNSN
+95 IS
-106 EITKSRVKNDGE
+106 KNDGLF
-118 HKYGV
+118 G
-123 MLESKENDDGSFS
+123 MP
-136 YINIDGTKPICK
+136 ID
-148 IKINIGDQSVG
+148 N
-159 LLEIMTFAT
+159 
-168 ADMTANTT
+168 
-176 DNAPIAVGAGT
+176 GAGT
-187 PASVTILDSFAGS
+187 INPNAFSFGEIATDNVSIAKLKFKVKTDATPGDASMFTIEKSQVFDAKTFGEVSVKVGAAPSLNILKAFTVATVDAVADQTAELGDKVADVKAKLANLDVTVKGS
-200 KAIPSETAVEVGVGA
+200 ATDETA
-215 DIAATLAAKN
+215 TL
-225 IKATVTNGKEST
+225 KATWDCAELADAET
-237 DSDYKSESGYEI
+237 I
-249 TNWTDT
+249 TTAKD
-255 SATKYDVNAPK
+255 
-266 TGTYTFTGT
+266 YTFTGT
-275 VTGNSEKAAQFET
+275 LQGTDVVTVPEGKTAT
-288 LTTEPVTVTVGAID
+288 VKVTVG
-302 LASTDANKGFT
+302 K
-313 IAPVKAYAYKQT
+313 IAL
-325 KVVEGE
+325 
-331 SHKVTADAV
+331 ADAMV
-340 KTAVNADATKTK
+340 TSTYKNIEIPQTETAATLTAEQVIAQYVGDEYKVATISKNGAFEEKDATV
-352 TTITNDNEKIAVEDA
+352 A
-367 NITWA
+367 WA
-372 VKSGTELDTDVLTS
+372 GTGSIDTSLLTS
-386 TTADN
+386 ENAGN
-391 KVVLEGTVT
+391 KLTLTGTVT
-400 PAATTTNY
+400 PKTEGSNY
-408 KNSAKIEM
+408 TGTARTADIT
-416 EVTVVKAE
+416 VTVVPAE
-424 IDGGSISINNPI
+424 ISGGAISINNPI
-436 DNGYITANVTVPAG
+436 DNGYVTANITVPASVIAKMPLDAEG
-450 QFNAGDKIAV
+450 DSDEVKAEKKAKRTISLIVPNADSTKEGATVSVEVTPEEIAAA
-460 KVLANG
+460 KEAD
-466 TEVYRY
+466 
-472 EQAIP
+472 AK
-477 DDVDLTKDYSTS
+477 DLNVTLKS
-489 IKLDKKMKDLGF
+489 DKKMKELGY
-501 SSSDSSKKTFSVGVE
+501 SSSGANKTFTVNVTVG
-516 VAGTEL
+516 GTKL
-522 KNGTGD
+522 LNGD
-528 DATTTVSG
+528 SKDAVTG
-536 EVKKATTGS
+536 EVKKASSSS
-545 AGGINKGGSTT
+545 APGINKGGSTT

-630 FEEGTEPVD
+630 FEEGKDEPSVD
-639 PKPQEG
+639 PTPAED

-788 YVNGYEDGSFAPT
+788 YVNGYEDGSFAPA

-812 IAGIYNAKDTTVTED
+812 IAGIYNAKNTTVTED
-827 KTDATDTTD
+827 KTDAADTTD

>member
-1 MKILKKLSVLL
+1 MKILKKSLSMLL
-12 LVFAMILNVG
+12 ALTMIVSAIGISVFAAMDPDYVMSVKFKTDKG
-22 GVFAYTNADNPFDE
+22 EVSSVKAGTTVKADIYVTAGNYYNMMLYFMPVEKIEKSAIELKLDGLKSTVAASGKITLECDPGEAF
-36 SNPFRPTI
+36 T
-44 KVVDENGTELT
+44 VGTEP
-55 EVKSGK
+55 
-61 TVYIAIY
+61 IATFTMTL
-68 VPAGSYG
+68 PAGSTGSDVVMLAMSADDG
-75 TLAVAGA
+75 TSGTASIGDAATPKAFDFTVADAKLGITPSFTATTAKAVKDGADVSKVEVGLDTAKETALAGITATVTDG
-82 LNSSKLAAPANNE
+82 ANNE
-95 IVYGDGISNSN
+95 
-106 EITKSRVKNDGE
+106 
-118 HKYGV
+118 
-123 MLESKENDDGSFS
+123 
-136 YINIDGTKPICK
+136 P
-148 IKINIGDQSVG
+148 
-159 LLEIMTFAT
+159 
-168 ADMTANTT
+168 
-176 DNAPIAVGAGT
+176 
-187 PASVTILDSFAGS
+187 
-200 KAIPSETAVEVGVGA
+200 
-215 DIAATLAAKN
+215 
-225 IKATVTNGKEST
+225 
-237 DSDYKSESGYEI
+237 GYEI
-249 TNWTDT
+249 TWGESTP
-255 SATKYDVNAPK
+255 AYNAK
-266 TGTYTFTGT
+266 QTGDYVFKGS
-275 VTGNSEKAAQFET
+275 VAINGEGAANAGT
-288 LTTEPVTVTVGAID
+288 LTDAITVTVKVGKIALDEEGVVVDSITAKTYQKAAD
-302 LASTDANKGFT
+302 DAT
-313 IAPVKAYAYKQT
+313 VKSISA
-325 KVVEGE
+325 
-331 SHKVTADAV
+331 ADVA
-340 KTAVNADATKTK
+340 TAVNNEYKTV
-352 TTITNDNEKIAVEDA
+352 AVKKGEYNGTA
-367 NITWA
+367 NIAWTA
-372 VKSGTELDTDVLTS
+372 ASDAADLDLTKVTDEEGNSANIVTLTGTLTAPADS
-386 TTADN
+386 EFFKDGATA
-391 KVVLEGTVT
+391 KTVT
-400 PAATTTNY
+400 
-408 KNSAKIEM
+408 M
-416 EVTVVKAE
+416 VVTVVPAE
-424 IDGGSISINNPI
+424 IKGGSISINNPI
-436 DNGYITANVTVPAG
+436 DNGYVTANITVPASEVAKMPKIDEG
-450 QFNAGDKIAV
+450 KDDKDVQAAKKAKRTVLVTVESKKTDVEDAKGEYEFTNDDIDKAIAAV
-460 KVLANG
+460 TAATAEKPADPITVPAIKV
-466 TEVYRY
+466 
-472 EQAIP
+472 
-477 DDVDLTKDYSTS
+477 
-489 IKLDKKMKDLGF
+489 DKKMKELGY
-501 SSSDSSKKTFSVGVE
+501 SSSGANKTFTVNVTVG
-516 VAGTEL
+516 GTKL
-522 KNGTGD
+522 LNGD
-528 DATTTVSG
+528 SKDAVTG
-536 EVKKATTGS
+536 EVKKATSGN
-545 AGGINKGGSTT
+545 AGGIHKGGSTT

-591 EGYKVKSVTAVKADG
+591 EGYKVRSVTAVKADG

-812 IAGIYNAKDTTVTED
+812 IAGIYNAKDST
-827 KTDATDTTD
+827 
-836 ANVEG
+836 
-841 ENTTAPV
+841 
-848 EENAEDKADTTDT
+848 EDKADNTDT

>member
-1 MKILKKLSVLL
+1 MRNIKKIAAIFLTIAMVFSLVSTVAFADTTKAVSVKFRAADGTTEVHEQKSGKIVYADLYVTEATYNALWLQFDATTGSEINDEEDVTVADFPGSDFTVAGKKVTVEFGKAGKTFTVTNQPVASIKLTVPDTVGEGIEMVKFNTSINYTILSESSEPKTFDTV
-12 LVFAMILNVG
+12 
-22 GVFAYTNADNPFDE
+22 TNG
-36 SNPFRPTI
+36 TI
-44 KVVDENGTELT
+44 KVVEGFD
-55 EVKSGK
+55 VAS
-61 TVYIAIY
+61 
-68 VPAGSYG
+68 
-75 TLAVAGA
+75 AVAVKDGA
-82 LNSSKLAAPANNE
+82 E
-95 IVYGDGISNSN
+95 V
-106 EITKSRVKNDGE
+106 TQ
-118 HKYGV
+118 
-123 MLESKENDDGSFS
+123 
-136 YINIDGTKPICK
+136 T
-148 IKINIGDQSVG
+148 
-159 LLEIMTFAT
+159 
-168 ADMTANTT
+168 
-176 DNAPIAVGAGT
+176 APIAVGMGT
-187 PASVTILDSFAGS
+187 SLTKAVEGVTATLKNSDGTKTDIGYKIDWDAN
-200 KAIPSETAVEVGVGA
+200 ADYDPNNTTAVQE
-215 DIAATLAAKN
+215 
-225 IKATVTNGKEST
+225 
-237 DSDYKSESGYEI
+237 
-249 TNWTDT
+249 
-255 SATKYDVNAPK
+255 
-266 TGTYTFTGT
+266 
-275 VTGNSEKAAQFET
+275 VTGKVTVDGKKTANA
-288 LTTEPVTVTVGAID
+288 TTEPV
-302 LASTDANKGFT
+302 
-313 IAPVKAYAYKQT
+313 PVKAYIQVGKI
-325 KVVEGE
+325 
-331 SHKVTADAV
+331 
-340 KTAVNADATKTK
+340 NIAT
-352 TTITNDNEKIAVEDA
+352 
-367 NITWA
+367 
-372 VKSGTELDTDVLTS
+372 DTDVVI
-386 TTADN
+386 D
-391 KVVLEGTVT
+391 KVKDVTFKATKEAGTVT
-400 PAATTTNY
+400 EADILTEAAKRTSVAVKKGADYTGTLTLSGWAVSGETKTLDSLTVSTVENDVPTA
-408 KNSAKIEM
+408 NF
-416 EVTVVKAE
+416 VTLTATATASGDIFEGTKTVTFYAYVVKAE

-450 QFNAGDKIAV
+450 QFKAGDKIAV

-477 DDVDLTKDYSTS
+477 DDVDVTKDYSTS
-489 IKLDKKMKDLGF
+489 IKLDKKMKELGF
-501 SSSDSSKKTFSVGVE
+501 SSSDSSKKAFSVGVE

-528 DATTTVSG
+528 DATTTVTG
-536 EVKKATTGS
+536 EVKKATSGN
-545 AGGINKGGSTT
+545 AGGIHKGGSTT

-645 KFADVADDFWAAKDI
+645 KFVDVADDFWAAKDI

-812 IAGIYNAKDTTVTED
+812 IAGIYNAKDST
-827 KTDATDTTD
+827 
-836 ANVEG
+836 
-841 ENTTAPV
+841 
-848 EENAEDKADTTDT
+848 EDKADNTDT

>member
-1 MKILKKLSVLL
+1 MRSFKKLSAMFLVVAMICSLVTIN
-12 LVFAMILNVG
+12 VFADAEQMEASIETSASVG
-22 GVFAYTNADNPFDE
+22 QGKELQVDVYFTYPQTGANDSIAFTTSGCEVKIDDTLWTVDE
-36 SNPFRPTI
+36 SSLTKVAPYSIKYNAAKKIMIIQYMDTSGENPASFAKGVKTKVGSFKLIAKETAATGAQKIEFNKCTFNPQGTSDYLDSVKNDATVNII
-44 KVVDENGTELT
+44 KAFTVATVD
-55 EVKSGK
+55 
-61 TVYIAIY
+61 
-68 VPAGSYG
+68 
-75 TLAVAGA
+75 AVADQTAELGDKVA
-82 LNSSKLAAPANNE
+82 DVKAKLAALDIN
-95 IVYGDGISNSN
+95 
-106 EITKSRVKNDGE
+106 VK
-118 HKYGV
+118 
-123 MLESKENDDGSFS
+123 
-136 YINIDGTKPICK
+136 
-148 IKINIGDQSVG
+148 
-159 LLEIMTFAT
+159 
-168 ADMTANTT
+168 
-176 DNAPIAVGAGT
+176 
-187 PASVTILDSFAGS
+187 
-200 KAIPSETAVEVGVGA
+200 GA
-215 DIAATLAAKN
+215 DASTEVATLKATDWTCADLTTETIEAAK
-225 IKATVTNGKEST
+225 
-237 DSDYKSESGYEI
+237 D
-249 TNWTDT
+249 
-255 SATKYDVNAPK
+255 
-266 TGTYTFTGT
+266 YTFTGT
-275 VTGNSEKAAQFET
+275 LQGTDVVSVPDGLKTVSVKVKVGKIT
-288 LTTEPVTVTVGAID
+288 LTDAMVTSTYKNIEIPQTEAAASLSAADVVAKYVGSEYKTATISKDGAFEEKDATVEWAGTGTIETSKLTSEDAANKLTLSGKVTPKADGNYTGTAKTADITVTVV
-302 LASTDANKGFT
+302 
-313 IAPVKAYAYKQT
+313 P
-325 KVVEGE
+325 
-331 SHKVTADAV
+331 
-340 KTAVNADATKTK
+340 
-352 TTITNDNEKIAVEDA
+352 
-367 NITWA
+367 
-372 VKSGTELDTDVLTS
+372 
-386 TTADN
+386 
-391 KVVLEGTVT
+391 
-400 PAATTTNY
+400 
-408 KNSAKIEM
+408 
-416 EVTVVKAE
+416 AE

-436 DNGYITANVTVPAG
+436 DNGYVTANITVPASVIAKMPLDAEG
-450 QFNAGDKIAV
+450 DSEVVKAEKKAKRTISLIVPNADSTKEGATVSVEVTPEQIAA
-460 KVLANG
+460 AN
-466 TEVYRY
+466 E
-472 EQAIP
+472 A
-477 DDVDLTKDYSTS
+477 DAKDLNVTLKS
-489 IKLDKKMKDLGF
+489 DKKMKELGY
-501 SSSDSSKKTFSVGVE
+501 SSSSANKTFTVTVTVG
-516 VAGTEL
+516 GTQL
-522 KNGTGD
+522 VQKDKDGKVVPVT
-528 DATTTVSG
+528 G
-536 EVKKATTGS
+536 EVKKATSGN
-545 AGGINKGGSTT
+545 AGGIHKGGSTT

-606 TNVPVDEKAY
+606 TNVPVDEKAL

-645 KFADVADDFWAAKDI
+645 KFVDVADDFWAAKDI

-812 IAGIYNAKDTTVTED
+812 IAGIYNAKDST
-827 KTDATDTTD
+827 
-836 ANVEG
+836 
-841 ENTTAPV
+841 
-848 EENAEDKADTTDT
+848 EDKADNTDT

>member
-1 MKILKKLSVLL
+1 MRNFRKLSAII
-12 LVFAMILNVG
+12 LVVAMLFSMMSI
-22 GVFAYTNADNPFDE
+22 GVFAADEYNFNAK
-36 SNPFRPTI
+36 FRSA
-44 KVVDENGTELT
+44 NGTEITSIKAEKDIKVDLYIT
-55 EVKSGK
+55 GGNYYNFNLYVKPYVKIQKSDIELADIEGIKSTVANSGK
-61 TVYIAIY
+61 VTISLDSAE
-68 VPAGSYG
+68 
-75 TLAVAGA
+75 AVAIDGNQPVA
-82 LNSSKLAAPANNE
+82 TINIKSPATSE
-95 IVYGDGISNSN
+95 ATATVVAISA
-106 EITKSRVKNDGE
+106 
-118 HKYGV
+118 
-123 MLESKENDDGSFS
+123 DDGSS
-136 YINIDGTKPICK
+136 GTVDNGGTPNMI
-148 IKINIGDQSVG
+148 
-159 LLEIMTFAT
+159 TFKT
-168 ADMTANTT
+168 ADAVIGITPSFTATT
-176 DNAPIAVGAGT
+176 AKAVKDGAD
-187 PASVTILDSFAGS
+187 VS
-200 KAIPSETAVEVGVGA
+200 KVEVGL
-215 DIAATLAAKN
+215 DTAKN
-225 IKATVTNGKEST
+225 TALAGITATVTDGTNN
-237 DSDYKSESGYEI
+237 ESGYEI
-249 TNWTDT
+249 TWGESTP
-255 SATKYDVNAPK
+255 AYNAK
-266 TGTYTFTGT
+266 QTGDYVFKGS
-275 VTGNSEKAAQFET
+275 VAINGEGAANAGT
-288 LTTEPVTVTVGAID
+288 LTDAITVTVKVGKIALDEEGVVVDSITAKTYQKAAD
-302 LASTDANKGFT
+302 DAT
-313 IAPVKAYAYKQT
+313 VKSISA
-325 KVVEGE
+325 
-331 SHKVTADAV
+331 ADVA
-340 KTAVNADATKTK
+340 TAVNNEYKTV
-352 TTITNDNEKIAVEDA
+352 AVKKGEYNGTA
-367 NITWA
+367 NIAWTA
-372 VKSGTELDTDVLTS
+372 ASGAADLDLTKVTDEEGNSANIVTLTG
-386 TTADN
+386 TLTAPADSEFFKDGATAKTVTMVV
-391 KVVLEGTVT
+391 KVV
-400 PAATTTNY
+400 P
-408 KNSAKIEM
+408 
-416 EVTVVKAE
+416 AE

-436 DNGYITANVTVPAG
+436 DNGYVTANITVPASVIAKMPLDAEG
-450 QFNAGDKIAV
+450 DSDEVKAEKKAKRTISLIVPNADSTKEGATVSVEVTPEQIAAA
-460 KVLANG
+460 KEAD
-466 TEVYRY
+466 
-472 EQAIP
+472 AK
-477 DDVDLTKDYSTS
+477 DLNVTLKS
-489 IKLDKKMKDLGF
+489 DKKMKELGY
-501 SSSDSSKKTFSVGVE
+501 SSSSANKTFTVTVTVG
-516 VAGTEL
+516 GTQL
-522 KNGTGD
+522 VQKDKDGKVVP
-528 DATTTVSG
+528 VSG
-536 EVKKATTGS
+536 EVKKATSGN
-545 AGGINKGGSTT
+545 AGGIHKGGSTT

-645 KFADVADDFWAAKDI
+645 KFVDVADDFWAAKDI

-812 IAGIYNAKDTTVTED
+812 IAGIYNAKDTT
-827 KTDATDTTD
+827 
-836 ANVEG
+836 
-841 ENTTAPV
+841 
-848 EENAEDKADTTDT
+848 EDKADNTDT

>member
-1 MKILKKLSVLL
+1 MKILKKSLSMLL
-12 LVFAMILNVG
+12 ALTMIVSAIGISVFAAMDPDYVMSVKFKTDKG
-22 GVFAYTNADNPFDE
+22 EVSSVKAGTTVKADIYVTAGNYYNMMLYFMPVEKIEKSAIELKLDGLKSTVAASGKITLECDPGEAF
-36 SNPFRPTI
+36 T
-44 KVVDENGTELT
+44 VGTEP
-55 EVKSGK
+55 
-61 TVYIAIY
+61 IATFTMTL
-68 VPAGSYG
+68 PAGSTGSDVVMLAMSADDG
-75 TLAVAGA
+75 TSGTASIGDAATPKAFDFTVADAKLGITPSFTATTAKAVKDGADVSKVEVGLDTAKETALAGITATVTDG
-82 LNSSKLAAPANNE
+82 ANNE
-95 IVYGDGISNSN
+95 
-106 EITKSRVKNDGE
+106 
-118 HKYGV
+118 
-123 MLESKENDDGSFS
+123 
-136 YINIDGTKPICK
+136 P
-148 IKINIGDQSVG
+148 
-159 LLEIMTFAT
+159 
-168 ADMTANTT
+168 
-176 DNAPIAVGAGT
+176 
-187 PASVTILDSFAGS
+187 
-200 KAIPSETAVEVGVGA
+200 
-215 DIAATLAAKN
+215 
-225 IKATVTNGKEST
+225 
-237 DSDYKSESGYEI
+237 GYEI
-249 TNWTDT
+249 TWGESTP
-255 SATKYDVNAPK
+255 AYNAK
-266 TGTYTFTGT
+266 QTGDYVFKGS
-275 VTGNSEKAAQFET
+275 VAINGEGAANAGT
-288 LTTEPVTVTVGAID
+288 LTDAITVTVKVGKIALDEEGVVVDSITAKTYQKAAD
-302 LASTDANKGFT
+302 DAT
-313 IAPVKAYAYKQT
+313 VKSISA
-325 KVVEGE
+325 
-331 SHKVTADAV
+331 ADVA
-340 KTAVNADATKTK
+340 TAVNNEYKTV
-352 TTITNDNEKIAVEDA
+352 AVKKGEYNGTA
-367 NITWA
+367 NIAWTA
-372 VKSGTELDTDVLTS
+372 ASDAADLDLTKVTDEEGNSANIVTLTGTLTAPADS
-386 TTADN
+386 EFFKDGATAKTVTMVV
-391 KVVLEGTVT
+391 KVV
-400 PAATTTNY
+400 P
-408 KNSAKIEM
+408 
-416 EVTVVKAE
+416 AE

-436 DNGYITANVTVPAG
+436 DNGYVTANITVPASVIAKMPLDAEG
-450 QFNAGDKIAV
+450 DSDEVKAEKKAKRTISLIVPNADSTKEGATVSVEVTPEQIAAA
-460 KVLANG
+460 KEAD
-466 TEVYRY
+466 
-472 EQAIP
+472 AK
-477 DDVDLTKDYSTS
+477 DLNVTLKS
-489 IKLDKKMKDLGF
+489 DKKMKELGY
-501 SSSDSSKKTFSVGVE
+501 SSSSANKTFTVTVTVG
-516 VAGTEL
+516 GTQL
-522 KNGTGD
+522 VQKDKDGKVVP
-528 DATTTVSG
+528 VSG
-536 EVKKATTGS
+536 EVKKATSGN
-545 AGGINKGGSTT
+545 AGGIHKGGSTT

-645 KFADVADDFWAAKDI
+645 KFVDVADDFWAAKDI

-807 EAAKI
+807 EAVKI
-812 IAGIYNAKDTTVTED
+812 IAGIYNAKDST
-827 KTDATDTTD
+827 
-836 ANVEG
+836 
-841 ENTTAPV
+841 
-848 EENAEDKADTTDT
+848 EDKADNTDT

>member
-1 MKILKKLSVLL
+1 MKNFKKLSAML
-12 LVFAMILNVG
+12 LVIAMLFSLVTVSVYADYTTNVSVSFVVRSESGTVLTEAKAGSTVFVDAYFTPGKYDLTSATFENGVIDWAKANITPAQGMTTNVINSANKKILTLGYGSEVTIAENQLYATFKFVLPDVENPSLTLVTVTDG
-22 GVFAYTNADNPFDE
+22 GATAINSDDSYVKPTFGKDVAA
-36 SNPFRPTI
+36 TI
-44 KVVDENGTELT
+44 KVVEGFD
-55 EVKSGK
+55 VAS
-61 TVYIAIY
+61 
-68 VPAGSYG
+68 
-75 TLAVAGA
+75 AVAVKGGA
-82 LNSSKLAAPANNE
+82 E
-95 IVYGDGISNSN
+95 V
-106 EITKSRVKNDGE
+106 TQ
-118 HKYGV
+118 
-123 MLESKENDDGSFS
+123 
-136 YINIDGTKPICK
+136 T
-148 IKINIGDQSVG
+148 
-159 LLEIMTFAT
+159 
-168 ADMTANTT
+168 
-176 DNAPIAVGAGT
+176 APIAVGMGT
-187 PASVTILDSFAGS
+187 SWS
-200 KAIPSETAVEVGVGA
+200 KAVEGVTATLKNSDGTKTDIGYKIDWDANTDYDPNNTTAVQE
-215 DIAATLAAKN
+215 
-225 IKATVTNGKEST
+225 
-237 DSDYKSESGYEI
+237 
-249 TNWTDT
+249 
-255 SATKYDVNAPK
+255 
-266 TGTYTFTGT
+266 
-275 VTGNSEKAAQFET
+275 VTGKVTVDGKKTANA
-288 LTTEPVTVTVGAID
+288 TTEPV
-302 LASTDANKGFT
+302 
-313 IAPVKAYAYKQT
+313 PVKAYIQVGKI
-325 KVVEGE
+325 
-331 SHKVTADAV
+331 
-340 KTAVNADATKTK
+340 NIAT
-352 TTITNDNEKIAVEDA
+352 
-367 NITWA
+367 
-372 VKSGTELDTDVLTS
+372 DTDVVI
-386 TTADN
+386 D
-391 KVVLEGTVT
+391 KVKDVTFKATKEAGTVT
-400 PAATTTNY
+400 EADILTEAAKRTSVAVKKGADYTGTLTLSGWAVSGETKTLDSLTVSTVENDVPTA
-408 KNSAKIEM
+408 NF
-416 EVTVVKAE
+416 VTLTATATASGDIFEGTKTVTFYAYVVKAE

-450 QFNAGDKIAV
+450 QFKAGDKIAV

-489 IKLDKKMKDLGF
+489 IKLDKKMKELGF
-501 SSSDSSKKTFSVGVE
+501 SSSDSSKKAFSVGVE

-528 DATTTVSG
+528 DATTTVTG
-536 EVKKATTGS
+536 EVKKATSGN
-545 AGGINKGGSTT
+545 AGGIHKGGSTT

-578 ASGATVTVKPEPA
+578 ASGATVTVKAEPA

-606 TNVPVDEKAY
+606 TNVPVDEKAL

-630 FEEGTEPVD
+630 FEEGKDEPSVD
-639 PKPQEG
+639 PTPAED

-788 YVNGYEDGSFAPT
+788 YVNGYEDGSFAPA

-812 IAGIYNAKDTTVTED
+812 IAGIYNAKDST
-827 KTDATDTTD
+827 
-836 ANVEG
+836 
-841 ENTTAPV
+841 
-848 EENAEDKADTTDT
+848 EDKADNTDT

>member
-1 MKILKKLSVLL
+1 MRSFKKLSAML
-12 LVFAMILNVG
+12 LVVAMICSLVTIN
-22 GVFAYTNADNPFDE
+22 VFADAEQMEASIETSASVGQGKELQVDVYFTYPQTGANDSIAFTTSGCEVKIDDTLWTVDE
-36 SNPFRPTI
+36 SSLTKVAPYSIKYNAVKKIMIIQYMDTSGENPASFTKGVKTKVGSFKLIAKENAATGAQKIEFNKCTFNPQGTSDYLDSVKNDATVTI
-44 KVVDENGTELT
+44 IKAFTVATVD
-55 EVKSGK
+55 
-61 TVYIAIY
+61 
-68 VPAGSYG
+68 
-75 TLAVAGA
+75 AVADQTAELGDKVA
-82 LNSSKLAAPANNE
+82 DVKAKLAALDIN
-95 IVYGDGISNSN
+95 
-106 EITKSRVKNDGE
+106 VK
-118 HKYGV
+118 
-123 MLESKENDDGSFS
+123 
-136 YINIDGTKPICK
+136 
-148 IKINIGDQSVG
+148 
-159 LLEIMTFAT
+159 
-168 ADMTANTT
+168 
-176 DNAPIAVGAGT
+176 
-187 PASVTILDSFAGS
+187 
-200 KAIPSETAVEVGVGA
+200 GA
-215 DIAATLAAKN
+215 DVSAEVATLKATDWTCADLTTETIEAAK
-225 IKATVTNGKEST
+225 
-237 DSDYKSESGYEI
+237 D
-249 TNWTDT
+249 
-255 SATKYDVNAPK
+255 
-266 TGTYTFTGT
+266 YTFTGT
-275 VTGNSEKAAQFET
+275 LQGTDVVSVPDGLKTVSVKVKVGKIT
-288 LTTEPVTVTVGAID
+288 LTDAMVTSTYKNIEIPQTEAAASLSAADVVAKYVGSEYKTATISKDGAFEEKDATVEWTGTGTIETSKLTSEDA
-302 LASTDANKGFT
+302 ANK
-313 IAPVKAYAYKQT
+313 
-325 KVVEGE
+325 
-331 SHKVTADAV
+331 
-340 KTAVNADATKTK
+340 
-352 TTITNDNEKIAVEDA
+352 
-367 NITWA
+367 
-372 VKSGTELDTDVLTS
+372 LTLS
-386 TTADN
+386 
-391 KVVLEGTVT
+391 GTVT
-400 PAATTTNY
+400 PKADGNY
-408 KNSAKIEM
+408 TSTANTADIT
-416 EVTVVKAE
+416 VTVVPAE
-424 IDGGSISINNPI
+424 IKGGSISINNPI
-436 DNGYITANVTVPAG
+436 DNGYVTANITVPADVV
-450 QFNAGDKIAV
+450 AKMPKIEDGDDKDVQAAKKAKRTVLVTVESKKTDVEAAKGEYEFTNDDIDKAIAAV
-460 KVLANG
+460 KAATAEKPADPITVP
-466 TEVYRY
+466 
-472 EQAIP
+472 AIK
-477 DDVDLTKDYSTS
+477 V
-489 IKLDKKMKDLGF
+489 DKKMKDLGY
-501 SSSDSSKKTFSVGVE
+501 SSSSANKTFTVNVTVG
-516 VAGTEL
+516 GTTL
-522 KNGTGD
+522 LNGD
-528 DATTTVSG
+528 SKDAVTG
-536 EVKKATTGS
+536 EVKKASSGS
-545 AGGINKGGSTT
+545 APGINKGGSTT

-772 VAEYAAP
+772 VAEYAVP

-812 IAGIYNAKDTTVTED
+812 IAGIYNAKDST
-827 KTDATDTTD
+827 
-836 ANVEG
+836 
-841 ENTTAPV
+841 
-848 EENAEDKADTTDT
+848 EDKADNTDT